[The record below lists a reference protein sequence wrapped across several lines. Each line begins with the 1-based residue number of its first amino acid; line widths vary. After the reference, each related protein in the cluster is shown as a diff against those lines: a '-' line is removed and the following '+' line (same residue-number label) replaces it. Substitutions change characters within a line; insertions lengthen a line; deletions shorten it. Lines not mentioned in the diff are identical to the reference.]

1 MTLSFILLI
10 LTLALVQGAIVGL
23 MPGLNGI
30 VGVIV
35 LLPFFYNWPVE
46 AILLFF
52 SCYICVTQ
60 YFGSVSALLFKV
72 PGEGSSLPVLDVSIQ
87 LKRFTSIVKA
97 YRTTAL
103 TSLVGALVG
112 IVLFVILFFVFRHHW
127 TQLFSTKFI
136 VGFLSLLLIVLILQ
150 NRQYIF
156 NISMLLLG
164 LGLVYFN
171 ELPVL
176 NTICDASSWFCFLR
190 SPTEATLILLSVFC
204 VPLFFYRVHNVIPNN
219 STNGYLPGWRNI
231 FKFWPVGVKH
241 GLFGFFA
248 GFTPG
253 AGLTLASNISNG
265 IEHKRNPHKLLTM
278 AGAAEAANNAA
289 AISCT
294 IPFLFLGLPI
304 TPSELVIDNFLAT
317 RFYRLNL
324 TTLDTILPIAGY
336 AVSFVALLVTC
347 MLIINIISF
356 LLCGHFIR
364 FWRRFIG
371 IDSRVYLNIVKVIVL
386 ASILTVIY
394 TGHITL
400 SAALWTMLVFGGIG
414 VWAMR
419 ANRSVIGL
427 VMMMMVGPFIV
438 NKFTLFYNLYF

>member
-1 MTLSFILLI
+1 MTISFILLI

-23 MPGLNGI
+23 MPGLNGV

-35 LLPFFYNWPVE
+35 LLPLFYYWPTE

-72 PGEGSSLPVLDVSIQ
+72 PGEGSSLPVLDVSIR
-87 LKRFTSIVKA
+87 LKRFTSVVKT

-112 IVLFVILFFVFRHHW
+112 IALFVLLFFVFRHHW

-136 VGFLSLLLIVLILQ
+136 VGFLTLLLLVLILQ

-156 NISMLLLG
+156 NITMLVLG

-176 NTICDASSWFCFLR
+176 NTICDSSSWFCFLR
-190 SPTEATLILLSVFC
+190 SPTETTLVLLSVFC
-204 VPLFFYRVHNVIPNN
+204 VPLFFYKVHEVVP
-219 STNGYLPGWRNI
+219 THDKDGYTPGWQGI
-231 FKFWPVGVKH
+231 SKFWPVGVKH

-265 IEHKRNPHKLLTM
+265 IEHKRNPHRLLTM

-317 RFYRLNL
+317 KFYRLNL
-324 TTLDTILPIAGY
+324 TTLDVIITVAGY
-336 AVSFVALLVTC
+336 AVSFAALLVVC
-347 MLIINIISF
+347 MLVVNIVSF

-371 IDSRVYLNIVKVIVL
+371 IDSRVYLTIVKVIVL
-386 ASILTVIY
+386 ASIAIVIY
-394 TGHITL
+394 TGNITW
-400 SAALWTMLVFGGIG
+400 SSALWTMLVFGTIG
-414 VWAMR
+414 TLAMR

-427 VMMMMVGPFIV
+427 VMMMMIGPFIV
-438 NKFTLFYNLYF
+438 NKFQLFYNLYF

>member
-30 VGVIV
+30 VGVIMV
-35 LLPFFYNWPVE
+35 LPLFYNWPVE

-52 SCYICVTQ
+52 SCFICVTQ

-72 PGEGSSLPVLDVSIQ
+72 PGEGSSIPVLDISIR
-87 LKRFTSIVKA
+87 LKRFTSIVKT
-97 YRTTAL
+97 YRTTAW
-103 TSLVGALVG
+103 TSLIGALVG
-112 IVLFVILFFVFRHHW
+112 IGLFVVLFFIFRHNW

-136 VGFLSLLLIVLILQ
+136 VGFLSLLIAVLVIQ
-150 NRQYIF
+150 NRQYLF
-156 NISMLLLG
+156 NIGMLVLG

-171 ELPVL
+171 EIPAL
-176 NTICDASSWFCFLR
+176 NPICDAASWLCFLR
-190 SPTEATLILLSVFC
+190 SPTEATLVLLSVYC
-204 VPLFFYRVHNVIPNN
+204 IPLFFYQVQNVVPTNTI
-219 STNGYLPGWRNI
+219 NGYLPGWKRI
-231 FKFWPVGVKH
+231 FKFWPIGVKH

-253 AGLTLASNISNG
+253 AGLTLASNVSNG
-265 IEHKRNPHKLLTM
+265 VEQKRNPYKLLTM
-278 AGAAEAANNAA
+278 AGSAEAANNAA

-294 IPFLFLGLPI
+294 IPFLFLGIPI

-324 TTLDTILPIAGY
+324 STLDTVISIAGY
-336 AVSFVALLVTC
+336 TVSFVAVLLTC
-347 MLIINIISF
+347 MLIINVVSF

-364 FWRRFIG
+364 FWRKFIG
-371 IDSRVYLNIVKVIVL
+371 VESRIYLTIVKVIVL
-386 ASILTVIY
+386 ASVLTVIY
-394 TGHITL
+394 TGNITWE
-400 SAALWTMLVFGGIG
+400 AAIWTMLIFGGIG
-414 VWAMR
+414 TLAMR

-427 VMMMMVGPFIV
+427 VMMMMIGPFIV
-438 NKFTLFYNLYF
+438 NKFQLFYNLYF

>member
-23 MPGLNGI
+23 MPGLNGM

-35 LLPFFYNWPVE
+35 VLPFFYNWPVE

-72 PGEGSSLPVLDVSIQ
+72 PGEGSSIPVLDISIR

-97 YRTTAL
+97 YRTTAW

-112 IVLFVILFFVFRHHW
+112 ITLFIVLFFIFRHNW

-136 VGFLSLLLIVLILQ
+136 VGFLSLLIAVLIMQ
-150 NRQYIF
+150 NRQYFF
-156 NISMLLLG
+156 NIGMLLLG

-171 ELPVL
+171 EIPAL
-176 NTICDASSWFCFLR
+176 NPICDAASWLCFLR
-190 SPTEATLILLSVFC
+190 SPTEATLVLLSVYC
-204 VPLFFYRVHNVIPNN
+204 IPLFFYRVQNVVPT
-219 STNGYLPGWRNI
+219 STTDGYLPGWRKI
-231 FKFWPVGVKH
+231 FKFWPIGVKH

-253 AGLTLASNISNG
+253 AGLTLASNVSNG
-265 IEHKRNPHKLLTM
+265 IEHKRNPYKLLTM
-278 AGAAEAANNAA
+278 AGSAEAANNAA

-294 IPFLFLGLPI
+294 IPFLFLGIPI

-324 TTLDTILPIAGY
+324 STLDTVITVAGY
-336 AVSFVALLVTC
+336 AVSFVAVLLVC
-347 MLIINIISF
+347 MLIINVVSF

-364 FWRRFIG
+364 FWRKFIG
-371 IDSRVYLNIVKVIVL
+371 IESRIYLTVVKLIVL
-386 ASILTVIY
+386 ASMLTVIY
-394 TGHITL
+394 TGNITWG
-400 SAALWTMLVFGGIG
+400 AAIWTMLVFGAIG
-414 VWAMR
+414 TWAMR
-419 ANRSVIGL
+419 TKRSVIGM
-427 VMMMMVGPFIV
+427 VMMLMIGPFIV
-438 NKFTLFYNLYF
+438 NKFELFYNLYF

>member
-35 LLPFFYNWPVE
+35 VLPFFYNWPVE

-72 PGEGSSLPVLDVSIQ
+72 PGEGSSLPVLDVSIR
-87 LKRFTSIVKA
+87 LKRFTSIVKT

-112 IVLFVILFFVFRHHW
+112 ITLFVVLFFIFRHNW

-136 VGFLSLLLIVLILQ
+136 VGFLSLLLLVLILQ

-156 NISMLLLG
+156 NITMLVLG

-176 NTICDASSWFCFLR
+176 NTICDAASWFCFLR

-204 VPLFFYRVHNVIPNN
+204 VPLFFYRVHNVVPDN
-219 STNGYLPGWRNI
+219 SVNGYMPGWGNI
-231 FKFWPVGVKH
+231 VKFWPVGIKH

-253 AGLTLASNISNG
+253 AGLTLASNVSNG
-265 IEHKRNPHKLLTM
+265 IELKRNPHKLLTR

-294 IPFLFLGLPI
+294 IPFLFLGIPI

-336 AVSFVALLVTC
+336 AVSFVALLITC
-347 MLIINIISF
+347 MLIINIVSF

-371 IDSRVYLNIVKVIVL
+371 IDSQLYLNIVKVIVL
-386 ASILTVIY
+386 ASIITVIY
-394 TGHITL
+394 TGHITW

-419 ANRSVIGL
+419 SNRSVIGL